1 MIYLNA
7 ATSNN
12 YVNEEE
18 WMEQKTPLS
27 YKNILT
33 MPTEDLIKIKYKT
46 ANEDLNQAKMQVK
59 ALKCQIQKYQA
70 KEIEN
75 SKEIAD
81 LKLEIKKQCDNEV
94 ENAKNS
100 EHPTTADLLSIKKES
115 DQIIL
120 DIKELKLKIDE
131 TFSKDQTLEDGDFHY
146 QAFREAY
153 SSLKVVVDQFEES
166 VKKASSFATIPQLY
180 HTAISA
186 KQLIP
191 VNNMKLNEEE
201 FDKALIQLKESI
213 KNIYVEFAEV
223 NKSFVAPKTKLDN
236 MDHDFVVQRDGK
248 YFGSFVYRGDK
259 TRLSPADKGFF
270 GTL

>member
-7 ATSNN
+7 VTSNN

-59 ALKCQIQKYQA
+59 ALKCQIQQYQA

-81 LKLEIKKQCDNEV
+81 LKLEIKQHCDNEI

-100 EHPTTADLLSIKKES
+100 EHPTNADLLSIKKES
-115 DQIIL
+115 DQVIL
-120 DIKELKLKIDE
+120 DIKELKIKMDE
-131 TFSKDQTLEDGDFHY
+131 TFSKDQTLEEGDFQY

-153 SSLKVVVDQFEES
+153 SSLKFVVDQFEES
-166 VKKASSFATIPQLY
+166 IKKASSFTTIPQLY

-191 VNNMKLNEEE
+191 VINMKLNEEK
-201 FDKALIQLKESI
+201 FDKAILELKDSVKKI
-213 KNIYVEFAEV
+213 NDEFIEV
-223 NKSFVAPKTKLDN
+223 NKSFCSHKTKLDN

-270 GTL
+270 VTL